1 MKDQISIYPDYQFRA
16 YNSIVDRFQEFTL
29 QDLSKPENHPIQWH
43 ILKFDRFT
51 GLRDSGKSKVHENDF
66 LKIHILHESGK
77 EERGIAKVIWDDHA
91 FCLEAISGNIC
102 DAWLSLLNGNVV
114 GQVAEFYVI
123 GNIHRN
129 PELNKK

>member
-1 MKDQISIYPDYQFRA
+1 MKDTQTTYSDWEFRA

-29 QDLSKPENHPIQWH
+29 QDLGKPENHPIQWH

-66 LKIHILHESGK
+66 LKIYVLHKNGK
-77 EERGIAKVIWDDHA
+77 EEKGTAKVVWDDYA

-102 DAWLSLLNGNVV
+102 DAWLSWLSGNVV

-123 GNIHRN
+123 GNTHRN
-129 PELNKK
+129 PEMNNQ